1 MQDICKTHLLWRGC
15 SPIPCGVVRPHV
27 VTDDTNIYVG
37 GGNSGRMEFTRT
49 VMKYDI
55 VANKWSCL
63 PITAF
68 HTFSLVLINGLVTV
82 IGGYNVVTACVSNTL
97 TSFDKGSNKWCMRFP
112 PMLTKRSASSAVA
125 ALSHV
130 VVVGGISDNESNYVD
145 VVEVLDTASMVWS
158 ICCSFPMP
166 VTFMSIA
173 LCSLTERIYVLGG

>member
-15 SPIPCGVVRPHV
+15 SPIPCGLVRPHV

-37 GGNSGRMEFTRT
+37 GGNLGRMEFTRT

-68 HTFSLVLINGLVTV
+68 HTFSLVLINGLITV

-130 VVVGGISDNESNYVD
+130 VVVGGKQLRGHGGGFRHCFYGLEYMLFFSDAGYIHVNCIV
-145 VVEVLDTASMVWS
+145 
-158 ICCSFPMP
+158 
-166 VTFMSIA
+166 
-173 LCSLTERIYVLGG
+173 